1 MTIDVA
7 DIALLRRNH
16 RSDDAFL
23 RRCYT
28 CYQKWPCITTELLD
42 AYEEREQ
49 FNKTLAAVCN
59 TVIELQTE
67 RDRLRAALKR
77 IAFEDELVYLGCA
90 DMPFC
95 HDPHTNTKQ
104 CPVAVARAA
113 LEGRE

>member
-1 MTIDVA
+1 MKTREEIEGSRVTIDVA
-7 DIALLRRNH
+7 QLRRFAEEAGEPWV
-16 RSDDAFL
+16 SSSEFA
-23 RRCYT
+23 
-28 CYQKWPCITTELLD
+28 ELLD
-42 AYEEREQ
+42 TYEERE
-49 FNKTLAAVCN
+49 
-59 TVIELQTE
+59 
-67 RDRLRAALKR
+67 RLRAALKR

>member
-1 MTIDVA
+1 MTEAKDYP
-7 DIALLRRNH
+7 DFLEQH
-16 RSDDAFL
+16 RLMDDA
-23 RRCYT
+23 
-28 CYQKWPCITTELLD
+28 QKYPLAVEYARSCEAEIT
-42 AYEEREQ
+42 
-49 FNKTLAAVCN
+49 
-59 TVIELQTE
+59 
-67 RDRLRAALKR
+67 RLRAALKR